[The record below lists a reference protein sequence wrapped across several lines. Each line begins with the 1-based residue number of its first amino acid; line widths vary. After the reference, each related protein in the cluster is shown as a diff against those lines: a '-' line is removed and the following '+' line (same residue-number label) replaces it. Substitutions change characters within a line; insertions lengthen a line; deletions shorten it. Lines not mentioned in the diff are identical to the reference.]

1 MSKSYAQMADEIL
14 AGALTDPSKNP
25 HNPVV
30 GHQSHLPAM
39 DPNDTLV
46 EMNDAQRAQLMGLA
60 APAPKEVVIEEAVI
74 EEKAEPTPSGWGSPS
89 TSLELSP
96 QDLETL
102 SEEVSNRI
110 IEKIQ
115 EMTSVGSIGVNM
127 AGGAKGDAK
136 KVKLP
141 GPEHKKSTP
150 KKRTKKTVTKEATRS
165 DFLSYLKA

>member
-14 AGALTDPSKNP
+14 NGALTDSTKNP
-25 HNPVV
+25 YDPTQ
-30 GHQSHLPAM
+30 GHQASMPAM
-39 DPNDTLV
+39 NPNDTLL
-46 EMNDAQRAQLMGLA
+46 EMTDSQRNQLMGLA
-60 APAPKEVVIEEAVI
+60 DETPKNEPLTETQTSSPAPTQTLQLTEA
-74 EEKAEPTPSGWGSPS
+74 
-89 TSLELSP
+89 ELK
-96 QDLETL
+96 TL
-102 SEEVSNRI
+102 SEAKRI

-141 GPEHKKSTP
+141 GQDYKEPAP
-150 KKRTKKTVTKEATRS
+150 KKRTKKKVKPGATTS

>member
-14 AGALTDPSKNP
+14 NGALTDSTKNP
-25 HNPVV
+25 YDPTQ
-30 GHQSHLPAM
+30 GHQASMPAM
-39 DPNDTLV
+39 NPNDTLL
-46 EMNDAQRAQLMGLA
+46 EMTDSQRNQLMGLA
-60 APAPKEVVIEEAVI
+60 DETPKNEQPLTETQTSSPAPTQTLQLTEA
-74 EEKAEPTPSGWGSPS
+74 
-89 TSLELSP
+89 EL
-96 QDLETL
+96 QTL
-102 SEEVSNRI
+102 SEAKRI

-141 GPEHKKSTP
+141 GQDYKKPAP
-150 KKRTKKTVTKEATRS
+150 KKRTKKKVKPEAPTS

>member
-14 AGALTDPSKNP
+14 NGASKNP
-25 HNPVV
+25 YDPTQ
-30 GHQSHLPAM
+30 GHQASMPAM
-39 DPNDTLV
+39 NPNDTLL
-46 EMNDAQRAQLMGLA
+46 EMTDSQRNQLMGLA
-60 APAPKEVVIEEAVI
+60 DETPKNEPLTETQTSSPAPTEA
-74 EEKAEPTPSGWGSPS
+74 K
-89 TSLELSP
+89 
-96 QDLETL
+96 
-102 SEEVSNRI
+102 RI

-141 GPEHKKSTP
+141 GQDYKKPAP
-150 KKRTKKTVTKEATRS
+150 KKRTKKKVKPEAPTS